1 MIKILDT
8 KKLNFLQIFL
18 LGVILYFVGIK
29 KDYKYDEL
37 LIGLFSITIFLQK
50 DFIERLK
57 ELRKD
62 RELKI
67 LLSLVIINIILF
79 IYNYYIVF
87 KENGYI
93 FDVRVEWL
101 SSIILKA
108 FYLFSLIILMKI
120 KYKERYLMFLSIVT
134 CIPIIK
140 ILNYGVK
147 TGFKR
152 RIMGMWSNPNYV
164 GFYLGM
170 VLLLAL
176 ILAIQSKK
184 ILYKILFSLIS
195 IISFFEIIVISKSR
209 NALLG
214 VLISTLILL
223 ILKIKNKKKIAVYI
237 FLFSSFIFLVLVKI
251 NSRMSTLLQWDIL
264 KKDGR
269 IPIYLK
275 GIEVIK
281 ETDTLFFGKG
291 FNYFYNNKIVSNS
304 VIKAFHN
311 EWLELVINQGLIGV
325 LAYGFIYFF
334 ILYMLIKR
342 YKENNKNNLI
352 ILGILVWAYLF
363 VLGLFD
369 NTIGGGRVFEIAFII
384 FGIVLNKEFISGK
397 LEELKDE

>member
-50 DFIERLK
+50 YFIERLK

-152 RIMGMWSNPNYV
+152 RIMGMWSHPNYV

-195 IISFFEIIVISKSR
+195 AISFFEIIVISKSR

-214 VLISTLILL
+214 VLISMLILL
-223 ILKIKNKKKIAVYI
+223 ILKIKNKKKIVVYI
-237 FLFSSFIFLVLVKI
+237 SLFFSMIFLILVKM
-251 NSRMSTLLQWDIL
+251 NSRMLTLLNWDTL

-269 IPIYLK
+269 IAIYSK
-275 GIEVIK
+275 GSELIK
-281 ETDTLFFGKG
+281 ETDTLFLGKG
-291 FNYFYNNKIVSNS
+291 FNYFYNKTFVQEKGIVS
-304 VIKAFHN
+304 FHN
-311 EWLELVINQGLIGV
+311 DWLELIINQGLIGV
-325 LAYGFIYFF
+325 LAYGFLYFF

-352 ILGILVWAYLF
+352 ILGILVWVYLF

>member
-108 FYLFSLIILMKI
+108 FYLFSLIILIKI

-152 RIMGMWSNPNYV
+152 RIIGMWSNPNYV

-223 ILKIKNKKKIAVYI
+223 ILKIKNNKKIVVYI
-237 FLFSSFIFLVLVKI
+237 SLFFSMIFLILVKI
-251 NSRMSTLLQWDIL
+251 NSRMLTLLNWDTL

-269 IPIYLK
+269 IAIYSK
-275 GIEVIK
+275 GSELIK
-281 ETDTLFFGKG
+281 ETDTLFLGKG
-291 FNYFYNNKIVSNS
+291 FNYFYNKTFVQEKGIVS
-304 VIKAFHN
+304 FHN
-311 EWLELVINQGLIGV
+311 DWLELIINQGLIGV
-325 LAYGFIYFF
+325 LAYGFLYFF